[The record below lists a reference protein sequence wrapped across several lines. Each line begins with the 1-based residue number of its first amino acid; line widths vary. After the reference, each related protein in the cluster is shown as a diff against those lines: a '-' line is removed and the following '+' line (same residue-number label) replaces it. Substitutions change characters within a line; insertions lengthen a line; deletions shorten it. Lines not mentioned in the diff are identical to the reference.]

1 MLWGEDGDG
10 RTRWPWIE
18 CTAARAGDLISKSA
32 VLKILGIDFNAGAG
46 MFSLVAFI
54 ELVPRAKLTSN
65 ESSWGN
71 HEP

>member
-1 MLWGEDGDG
+1 LAVD
-10 RTRWPWIE
+10 RV

-32 VLKILGIDFNAGAG
+32 LLKILGIDFNAGAG

-54 ELVPRAKLTSN
+54 ELVPRGGLTSN
-65 ESSWGN
+65 DSSWGN